1 MKLTKKFT
9 AVLLSVLMMLS
20 VPVTASAAEYDIS
33 ITTAQGIDYLYAE
46 QSYTLTA
53 EIKNASKSDAEAATE
68 FVWSSP
74 TVSSLQTS
82 GNKSITENSDGTTYT
97 VRQSARITMPAAGT
111 KFDVTA
117 KYGSSSKTISITSKQ
132 PITSFDFTSEQ
143 TDYSYYSATNN
154 TIYVDR
160 KVDKASYTK
169 YFNLTVNNFAPAEN
183 DDLFNAEK
191 ISINASKSFEIQENG
206 TNSFK
211 IFAPHNLAPGKFQLT
226 ISTFSGSTSK
236 NCNVQVCV
244 PEEDDY
250 KLNAKSNGINVAESG
265 AMAIVQGKP
274 ETITTVFNT
283 KDVNDDMRFTLVNS
297 NGDPTPAE
305 YCTTDGTTCT
315 LNVTDQ
321 GTYYLHCKNISKD
334 NGMLKR
340 ELPEKVITVNVLKA
354 VPINSIVLYK
364 LDDEGNRTSLPL
376 TEATLYSET
385 SDESKR
391 TLALENSIV
400 CDPTIDNTTGDSIY
414 FESDNPKVATVD
426 ANGKIE
432 AKGKGTT
439 IIWVRSTDN
448 AKAYATVNVTVKI
461 GTTSLSISKEDGGVT
476 IPAGHT
482 EKMAATRNADA
493 DDELYWYSDNAEVL
507 SINSKTGEITANKAS
522 DTPVVISARA
532 DSGIE
537 KTTKITVVPAVR
549 AASVT
554 LTAKAYNNDRTESTS
569 SSVNGKT
576 YSDYFVTK
584 HKYFVVNATT
594 NPAEEC
600 NDVLVWSIS
609 FNNGV
614 GLSFD
619 EAVEEGLITYKKN
632 TTNQYEITPLIL
644 GNYSVSCVS
653 TINANNIQN
662 TDATDSIN
670 IEMLE
675 TANSISVTD
684 EATEAT
690 LSKTVYIP
698 IGESKKIL
706 VKTSTANNNKK
717 IDPPIYTITSGNEY
731 ISVSQ
736 AASEDGEG
744 IVYTIKGLEYSTKA
758 SSITFSSKSLSVSN
772 SINIY
777 VRNNLNDTEVNGVEE
792 NVTYTGSALTFSELE
807 LLYNGTKLDKSQ
819 YKAEYKNNTNAGIAS
834 ITLTGL
840 GNFAG
845 STRII
850 EFNILPKPFDDT
862 VTIAS
867 IPNVIID
874 ASNPEATPT
883 PAVKFGTKTLVKD
896 KDYKLSYKNNT
907 TTGTGTITVTG
918 INNYSGSVSA
928 DFKVYKRNDMA
939 ASITVKDAGTDTN
952 TSSSINLPI
961 GDKKIVTV
969 KTSTSDNNK
978 KADPPVY
985 TITEG
990 SEFISIS
997 QKESDDGEGITY
1009 TISSTGVANTRAKIV
1024 FSSKSNSVSK
1034 TFTIYVRNNLN
1045 GDNVEVKGVPESAA
1059 YTGSKI
1065 TFDDIAVYVNG
1076 SSIDSSQYSVKYT
1089 DNINVGT
1096 AVITIT
1102 GKNDFLGSKREVKF
1116 KITPLSI
1123 TGKAEID
1130 NIKDQYLSTKTRAA
1144 EPYPY
1149 VYYNDTRLKLDRDYT
1164 VSYKNNTKAGTATL
1178 TVTGKGNYT
1187 GTASK
1192 NFKVCDIADYF
1203 TVSAIPVQ
1211 TYYNGKEI
1219 KPVPTVKYKGTI
1231 LKLNKD
1237 FELSY
1242 SNNVYSGY
1250 ATVTIKGIGYYTG
1263 SISRSFTI
1271 KPKTAKLKKVK
1282 KGKKKFTAKWKKLSD
1297 ISGYQVMYARDKKF
1311 KKSKKSVTVADSNA
1325 SSTVVSKL
1333 KKKKTY
1339 YVRVRGYKIV
1349 SGKTIYGNWSK
1360 TKKVKVK

>member
-160 KVDKASYTK
+160 KSSEADSSK
-169 YFNLTVNNFAPAEN
+169 YFNLTVSNFAPAEN

-191 ISINASKSFEIQENG
+191 ISINASKPFEKQQNG

-211 IFAPHNLAPGKFQLT
+211 IFAPHNINAGKYQLT

-274 ETITTVFNT
+274 ETLTTVFNT
-283 KDVNDDMRFTLVNS
+283 KGVNDDMRFTLVNS
-297 NGDPTPAE
+297 NGEATPAE

-315 LNVTDQ
+315 LNVADQ

-340 ELPEKVITVNVLKA
+340 ELPEKVITVTVLKA
-354 VPINSIVLYK
+354 NPINSITLYR
-364 LDDEGNRTSLPL
+364 LDEEGNRTSLPL
-376 TEATLYSET
+376 TEATLYSGT

-391 TLALENSIV
+391 TLPLDNSIV

-414 FESDNPKVATVD
+414 FESDNTKVATVD
-426 ANGKIE
+426 ANGKVE

-439 IIWVRSTDN
+439 TIWVRSTDN
-448 AKAYATVNVTVKI
+448 AKAYATVNVTVKK
-461 GTTSLSISKEDGGVT
+461 GTTNLNIGKEDGGFTV
-476 IPAGHT
+476 PAGHT
-482 EKMAATRNADA
+482 EKMAATRNTDA

-507 SINSKTGEITANKAS
+507 SINSKTGEITAKKAS

-537 KTTKITVVPAVR
+537 KAVSITVVPAVR
-549 AASVT
+549 AESVT
-554 LTAKAYNNDRTESTS
+554 LTAKAYNADKTESTTSTS
-569 SSVNGKT
+569 SGKT
-576 YSDYFVTK
+576 YKDFFTSKY
-584 HKYFVVNATT
+584 KYFVID
-594 NPAEEC
+594 AEAKSSKGEC
-600 NDVLVWSIS
+600 NDVLVWNIS
-609 FNNGV
+609 YDGGV
-614 GLSFD
+614 GLSLD
-619 EAVEEGLITYKKN
+619 EAVEEDLITYKKN
-632 TTNQYEITPLIL
+632 TANQYEITPLKL
-644 GNYSVSCVS
+644 GAYSVSCVA
-653 TINANNIQN
+653 TLNANNI
-662 TDATDSIN
+662 TSGDATDAIT
-670 IEMLE
+670 IETIK
-675 TANSISVTD
+675 TANSITVNNDATNKSLSGTTYLGINDKISVT
-684 EATEAT
+684 
-690 LSKTVYIP
+690 
-698 IGESKKIL
+698 
-706 VKTSTANNNKK
+706 VKTSTTDNDKK
-717 IDPPIYTITSGNEY
+717 ADPPIYTITSGEEY

-736 AASEDGEG
+736 
-744 IVYTIKGLEYSTKA
+744 
-758 SSITFSSKSLSVSN
+758 
-772 SINIY
+772 
-777 VRNNLNDTEVNGVEE
+777 
-792 NVTYTGSALTFSELE
+792 
-807 LLYNGTKLDKSQ
+807 
-819 YKAEYKNNTNAGIAS
+819 
-834 ITLTGL
+834 
-840 GNFAG
+840 
-845 STRII
+845 
-850 EFNILPKPFDDT
+850 
-862 VTIAS
+862 
-867 IPNVIID
+867 
-874 ASNPEATPT
+874 
-883 PAVKFGTKTLVKD
+883 
-896 KDYKLSYKNNT
+896 
-907 TTGTGTITVTG
+907 
-918 INNYSGSVSA
+918 
-928 DFKVYKRNDMA
+928 
-939 ASITVKDAGTDTN
+939 
-952 TSSSINLPI
+952 
-961 GDKKIVTV
+961 
-969 KTSTSDNNK
+969 KTS
-978 KADPPVY
+978 A
-985 TITEG
+985 
-990 SEFISIS
+990 
-997 QKESDDGEGITY
+997 DGEGITY
-1009 TISSTGVANTRAKIV
+1009 TIKGLKYGDTSTKIV
-1024 FSSKSNSVSK
+1024 FSSKSKSVSK

-1065 TFDDIAVYVNG
+1065 TFDDIAIYVNG
-1076 SSIDSSQYSVKYT
+1076 SSIDSSQYSVKYA
-1089 DNINVGT
+1089 DNIEVGT

-1102 GKNDFLGSKREVKF
+1102 GRNDFSGSTREVKF
-1116 KITPLSI
+1116 KITPLNV
-1123 TGKAEID
+1123 TGKVEID
-1130 NIKDQYLSTKTRAA
+1130 DIKDQNLSTKTRAA
-1144 EPYPY
+1144 EPSPL
-1149 VYYNDTRLKLDRDYT
+1149 VYYNGTRLRKDRDYT

-1192 NFKVCDIADYF
+1192 TFKVCDIADYF

-1219 KPVPTVKYKGTI
+1219 KPVPTVKYNGTI

-1242 SNNVYSGY
+1242 RNNVYSGY

-1349 SGKTIYGNWSK
+1349 SGKKIYGNWSK